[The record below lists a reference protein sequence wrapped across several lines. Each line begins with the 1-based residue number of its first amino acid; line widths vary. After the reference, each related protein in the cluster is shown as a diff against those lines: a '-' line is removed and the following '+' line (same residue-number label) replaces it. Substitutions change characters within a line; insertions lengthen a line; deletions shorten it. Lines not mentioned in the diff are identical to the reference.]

1 MKCRESTCSQIT
13 APLHQYHPGLP
24 VAGELPVVGHQQE
37 AVRLGLGQ
45 HDSVEGILVG
55 RAVLLPLEGF
65 QRHHVPVVHRKLF
78 EARLLAVVQELGS
91 GGVHFFWVFHVFQ
104 SDFPN
109 RNDTVKYLVA
119 CIQYYISSF
128 WGQSCIIIKKP

>member
-13 APLHQYHPGLP
+13 APLHQHHPGLP
-24 VAGELPVVGHQQE
+24 VVSELPVVGHQQE

-65 QRHHVPVVHRKLF
+65 QRHHVPVVHRKFF

-91 GGVHFFWVFHVFQ
+91 GNGKFSLAILDGHLPHGCDAIIDCIAGV
-104 SDFPN
+104 
-109 RNDTVKYLVA
+109 
-119 CIQYYISSF
+119 
-128 WGQSCIIIKKP
+128 G